1 MVPDTQMNLNMNKL
15 IALIETLRGQDGCPW
30 DREQTPGTMVL
41 YLIEEVYELL
51 DAIDSGTPDRIHE
64 ELGDVLFQ
72 VFFIARLYQEMGH
85 FDANEVAAR
94 SVAKMIRRHPHVFIE
109 KHIGTAEDVKKQ
121 WHEIK
126 KEEKK
131 NDPPASILDSIPIK
145 LPALMRAY
153 RISDRAAGSGF
164 DWKDISD
171 VLAKVEEEWGEFR
184 DALIQSENTNDAQ
197 DAVAMEFGDI
207 LFTLVNVA
215 RFSHIHPEA
224 ALTGS
229 IKKFEKRFKH
239 MESTLSA
246 EGKAI
251 ESVSYDELNRRWET
265 AKKETE
271 EF

>member
-1 MVPDTQMNLNMNKL
+1 MESEVNVSINKL
-15 IALIETLRGQDGCPW
+15 ITLIEALRGEDGCPW
-30 DREQTPGTMVL
+30 DKQQTPETMVL
-41 YLIEEVYELL
+41 YLIEEAYELL
-51 DAIDSGTPDRIHE
+51 DAIDSETPDRIHE

-85 FDANEVAAR
+85 FDVHVAAER
-94 SVAKMIRRHPHVFIE
+94 SVAKMIHRHPHVFSE
-109 KHIGTAEDVKKQ
+109 KQIDTAEDVKKQ

-126 KEEKK
+126 REEKE
-131 NDPPASILDSIPIK
+131 DDQVTSILDSIPIQ

-164 DWKDISD
+164 DWEDISG
-171 VLAKVEEEWGEFR
+171 VMEKVEEEWGEFR
-184 DALIQSENTNDAQ
+184 DALIQSETTDNARD
-197 DAVAMEFGDI
+197 DVAMEFGDI

-215 RFSHIHPEA
+215 RFAHIHPES

-239 MESTLSA
+239 MESILSA

-251 ESVSYDELNRRWET
+251 ESVSYGELNRRWET
-265 AKKETE
+265 AKKETT